1 MTTPEPKTKIKRS
14 FTAKVVSDKGDKT
27 IVVTVNR
34 TKVHPKYFKRYTVTR
49 KYKVH
54 DERNQYK
61 VGDSVRVIECRPIS
75 KDKRWRVIYSN

>member
-1 MTTPEPKTKIKRS
+1 MTSPEAKTKIKRS

>member
-1 MTTPEPKTKIKRS
+1 MTSPESKTKIKRS

-49 KYKVH
+49 KFKVH

-75 KDKRWRVIYSN
+75 KDKRWRVIYSK